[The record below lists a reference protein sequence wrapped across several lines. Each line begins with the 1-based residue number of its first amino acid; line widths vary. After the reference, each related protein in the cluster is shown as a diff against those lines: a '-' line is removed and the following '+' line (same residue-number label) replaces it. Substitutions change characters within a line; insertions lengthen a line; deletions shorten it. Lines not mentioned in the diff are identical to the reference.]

1 MITVSDARTGSASNV
16 LLEAE
21 ESAPLAGIVPQL
33 AAAVAADLHSADL
46 HSADLHSGALALAVD
61 GRIVPMSEPLSTAG
75 MREGSSVVVGTR
87 DALTAWETTPED
99 ALVQLRVV
107 SGEGAGTTLHA
118 WRGTTTIGSSAEAAL
133 RIDDRS
139 RLAAIELVVDIAG
152 ADSVTVRPAGA
163 ETAASLDG
171 EAIPASSSPTPWPIG
186 GQLSIAGRLIEL
198 ALPDDD
204 LAAFVPSEQGGGI
217 DYNRPP
223 RILPPESATSLR
235 LPAPPRDLP
244 ARPLPILAA
253 LMPLAMA
260 GGSALLFH
268 SYGFLLIAALSPVLL
283 VVNYVMSKRSGKKSR
298 RAELAEYRSHKET
311 IETDAAAALVAERT
325 ELLRNAPDPAQVG
338 EIATRPLPRLWERRS
353 SDPDHLRIRVGTATQ
368 PSRVT
373 LDDPEQLEHRR
384 TVTWDARDVP
394 AVFQLGER
402 GVVGIAGWG
411 DRPRRLAQWAVAQL
425 AVLQSPRD
433 VQLYLL
439 TDTAGQKAWEWMS
452 WLPHVQPAIGQDTMT
467 TLGVTAST
475 TARRISELVAM
486 LDARQEAVGTGGGR
500 WAGSEIV
507 VVIDG
512 ARRMRSMPGLVRVLK
527 EGPAVGVYSLCVDS
541 DERLLP
547 EECTA
552 VVIADPEALAIRQQR
567 VNVLGGIRPDLIDD
581 DWLDWVARGVAPI
594 HDASP
599 EDDDGSIPSS
609 SRLLDVLHLEPPTAD
624 AIEAGWLLSPRSTVA
639 VVGESIDG
647 AFSIDL
653 STDGPHALIA
663 GTTGSGK
670 SELLQTLVASLAIA
684 NRPDEMNFVLVD
696 YKGGAAFKDC
706 VDLPHTVGMVTDLD
720 THLVERALESLGA
733 ELRRRE
739 QLLAAAGAKDL
750 PDYLELRA
758 RRPELAAIPR
768 LAIVIDEFASL
779 ARELPDFVRG
789 LVNIA
794 QRGRSLGIHLVL
806 ATQRPSGVVSPEIRA
821 NTNLRIALRVTD
833 ASESSDVIDAPDA
846 ARISKSTPGRA
857 YVRLGASSLVPFQT
871 GRVGGRRP
879 GAVVDAGAE
888 PLIRT
893 MTLADLA
900 EPAPTAA
907 RSETGKQDA
916 SDTDLH
922 ALVAAIKAAAVSL
935 GIADQPR
942 PWLPALPNELTIES
956 LVRSF
961 GAAPKAFA
969 YGVEDHPAAQSQSAA
984 LVDLDAFGHLF
995 VIGAPRSGRSQTLR
1009 TIAGVGAARVRAAD
1023 LHLHAIDCGNGA
1035 LLPLADFP
1043 HAGVIAQRHQTERVQ
1058 RLLTRL
1064 VGEVAARQAVLSQ
1077 DGFADLAEQR
1087 AAATAAQRLPHILL
1101 LIDLWEGFLTSFGNV
1116 EAGALVEQV
1125 QFLLREGASVGI
1137 HLVISGDRQ
1146 LLSGRISTLA
1156 DEKLVLRLT
1165 ERSDYS
1171 LANLNP
1177 RKLPDEIPAG
1187 RAFRSESGVELQI
1200 ALLTADPSGAAQA
1213 AALREIAS
1221 RATKRDAELAAS
1233 RRPFRLEVLPTHLTI
1248 ADALQRSGS
1257 EQSDPGWALIGVG
1270 GDESRG
1276 IGVNLFGGAP
1286 TFLVAG
1292 PPKSGRSTLL
1302 GSMTRTL
1309 IDGGATV
1316 VVLAPRLSPLRALE
1330 GAPGVAAVLTG
1341 PDVTEEE
1348 LSALFDGV
1356 SRRVLVIDDGELLRD
1371 ASAKD
1376 WLKELVRGARDR
1388 AVGIILAGDIADVA
1402 SGFSGW
1408 QVELRK
1414 NRTGILLSPQNITD
1428 GDLVGARL
1436 PRSSLSAGVQP
1447 GRGLANLGD
1456 GELTLLQLPAPE

>member
-1 MITVSDARTGSASNV
+1 MITVSDAHTGSASNM
-16 LLEAE
+16 LLEAD
-21 ESAPLAGIVPQL
+21 ESAPLTGIVPQL
-33 AAAVAADLHSADL
+33 AAAVAADLHASTL
-46 HSADLHSGALALAVD
+46 SLVVD
-61 GRIVPMSEPLSTAG
+61 GRIVPMTEPLSTAG
-75 MREGSSVVVGTR
+75 MREGSSVVVGAR
-87 DALTAWETTPED
+87 DALSAWETTPDD
-99 ALVQLRVV
+99 ALVHMRIV
-107 SGEGAGTTLHA
+107 SGDGAGTALHA
-118 WRGTTTIGSSAEAAL
+118 WRGITTIGSSADAAL

-163 ETAASLDG
+163 ETAATLDG
-171 EAIPASSSPTPWPIG
+171 EAIAASTPWQVG
-186 GQLSIAGRLIEL
+186 GQISIAGRLIEL

-223 RILPPESATSLR
+223 RILPPETATALR
-235 LPAPPRDLP
+235 LPAPPRDQP

-253 LMPLAMA
+253 LAPLAMA

-268 SYGFLLIAALSPVLL
+268 SYGFLLIAALSPVML

-298 RAELAEYRSHKET
+298 RAEAAEYRSHKGV
-311 IETDAAAALVAERT
+311 IEDEAAAALVAERA
-325 ELLRNAPDPAQVG
+325 ELLRNAPDPAELA
-338 EIATRPLPRLWERRS
+338 EIATRPLPRLWERRN
-353 SDPDHLRIRVGTATQ
+353 SDPDHLRIRVGTASQ

-439 TDTAGQKAWEWMS
+439 TDAAGQKHWGWMA
-452 WLPHVQPAIGQDTMT
+452 WLPHVQPGFGQDTMT
-467 TLGVTAST
+467 TLGVTASS
-475 TARRISELVAM
+475 TARRIAELVAL
-486 LDARQEAVGTGGGR
+486 LDARQEATGSAGGR
-500 WAGSEIV
+500 WAGSEVV

-527 EGPAVGVYSLCVDS
+527 EGPSVGIYSLCVDS

-547 EECTA
+547 EECAA
-552 VVIADPEALAIRQQR
+552 VVIADTESLAIRQQR
-567 VNVLGGIRPDLIDD
+567 VDVLKGIRPDLVDD
-581 DWLDWVARGVAPI
+581 DWLDWVARAVAPI

-599 EDDDGSIPSS
+599 EDDDGSIPNS
-609 SRLLDVLHLEPPTAD
+609 SRLLDVLRLDPPTAE

-639 VVGESIDG
+639 VIGESIDG

-653 STDGPHALIA
+653 SADGPHALIA

-670 SELLQTLVASLAIA
+670 SELLQTLVASLAVA

-739 QLLAAAGAKDL
+739 HLLAAVGAKDL
-750 PDYLELRA
+750 PDYLDLRA
-758 RRPELAAIPR
+758 RQPALAPIPR

-794 QRGRSLGIHLVL
+794 QRGRSLGIHLIL

-857 YVRLGASSLVPFQT
+857 YVRLGASSLVPFQA

-879 GAVVDAGAE
+879 GAVSEAGAE

-893 MTLADLA
+893 MTLAELA
-900 EPAPTAA
+900 EPAPTVA
-907 RSETGKQDA
+907 RAEAGRSDA
-916 SDTDLH
+916 TDTDLR
-922 ALVAAIKAAAVSL
+922 ALVSAIRSAADAM
-935 GIADQPR
+935 GIPEQPR
-942 PWLPALPNELTIES
+942 PWPPALPTELTIET

-961 GAAPKAFA
+961 GADSKAFA
-969 YGVEDHPAAQSQSAA
+969 YGVEDHPSEQLQNPA
-984 LVDLDAFGHLF
+984 LIDLDRFGHLF
-995 VIGAPRSGRSQTLR
+995 VVGAPRSGRSQTLR
-1009 TIAGVGAARVRAAD
+1009 TIAGVGAARVRASD

-1064 VGEVAARQAVLSQ
+1064 VAEVGVRQTVLSQ
-1077 DGFADLAEQR
+1077 GGFADLAEQR
-1087 AAATAAQRLPHILL
+1087 AARAAADRLPHIVL

-1125 QFLLREGASVGI
+1125 QFLLREGASVGV

-1146 LLSGRISTLA
+1146 LLSGRVSTLA
-1156 DEKLVLRLT
+1156 DDKLVLRLT

-1177 RKLPDEIPAG
+1177 RKLPEDIPPG
-1187 RAFRSESGVELQI
+1187 RAFRSESAVEVQI
-1200 ALLTADPSGAAQA
+1200 ALLAADPSGAAQA
-1213 AALREIAS
+1213 AALREIAV
-1221 RATKRDAELAAS
+1221 RATKRDSELAAS
-1233 RRPFRLEVLPTHLTI
+1233 RRPFRLDVLPTNLTV
-1248 ADALQRSGS
+1248 ADALSRSGP
-1257 EQSDPGWALIGVG
+1257 EQSQVGWALVGVG
-1270 GDESRG
+1270 GDELRG
-1276 IGVNLFGGAP
+1276 VGVNLFDGTP
-1286 TFLVAG
+1286 TFLIAG
-1292 PPKSGRSTLL
+1292 PPKSGRSSVL
-1302 GSMTRTL
+1302 MTMVGTL
-1309 IDGGATV
+1309 IAGGASV
-1316 VVLAPRLSPLRALE
+1316 VVLAPRPSPLRSLE
-1330 GAPGVAAVLTG
+1330 GSPGVAAVLTST
-1341 PDVTEEE
+1341 DVTEED
-1348 LSALFDGV
+1348 LMPLLDGATQ
-1356 SRRVLVIDDGELLRD
+1356 RVLVIDDGELLRD
-1371 ASAKD
+1371 ATAKD
-1376 WLKELVRGARDR
+1376 WLRELVRGARDR
-1388 AVGIILAGDIADVA
+1388 GVGIILAGDIADVA

-1414 NRTGILLSPQNITD
+1414 NRSGILLSPQNITD

-1456 GELTLLQLPAPE
+1456 GELTLLQLPLLP

>member
-1 MITVSDARTGSASNV
+1 MRLMITVSDARTGSASDV
-16 LLEAE
+16 LIDAT
-21 ESAPLAGIVPQL
+21 ESVPLATIVPRL
-33 AAAVAADLHSADL
+33 AAAVAADVG
-46 HSADLHSGALALAVD
+46 GAATAMVVD
-61 GRIVPMSEPLSTAG
+61 GRLVPLTEPLSTAG
-75 MREGSSVVVGTR
+75 MHEGSSVVVGVR
-87 DALTAWETTPED
+87 DAVAAYETTPED
-99 ALVQLRVV
+99 ALVQFRIV

-118 WRGTTTIGSSAEAAL
+118 WRGTITIGSGPEASL
-133 RIDDRS
+133 RIDDRF
-139 RLAAIELVVDIAG
+139 RAAAIDLVVDIAT
-152 ADSVTVRPAGA
+152 ADDVTVRSAG
-163 ETAASLDG
+163 ESTTATLDG
-171 EAIPASSSPTPWPIG
+171 EAITASTPWKQG
-186 GQLSIAGRLIEL
+186 GQLALAGRLIEL
-198 ALPDDD
+198 ATPDDD
-204 LAAFVPSEQGGGI
+204 LAAFVPSAEGGGI

-223 RILPPESATSLR
+223 RILPPEASTSLR
-235 LPAPPRDLP
+235 LPAPPPDQP
-244 ARPLPILAA
+244 ARPLPIIAA

-260 GGSALLFH
+260 AGSAILLRN
-268 SYGFLLIAALSPVLL
+268 YYFLIIAALSPVML
-283 VVNYVMSKRSGKKSR
+283 VVNHVMSKRSGKKSR
-298 RAELAEYRSHKET
+298 RTQLAEYREHKGV
-311 IETDAAAALVAERT
+311 IEADAAAALQLERT
-325 ELLRNAPDPAQVG
+325 ELLRNAPDPASLA

-353 SDPDHLRIRVGTATQ
+353 ADPDHLRIRVGTATQ
-368 PSRVT
+368 PSQVT

-384 TVTWDARDVP
+384 TVTWEARDVP
-394 AVFQLGER
+394 AVFQLAQR

-411 DRPRRLAQWAVAQL
+411 DRPRRLAQWAVAQI

-439 TDTAGQKAWEWMS
+439 ADAGGRETWEWMA
-452 WLPHVQPAIGQDTMT
+452 WLPHVRPVNGQDTMT
-467 TLGVTAST
+467 TLGVTAAT
-475 TARRISELVAM
+475 TARRIAELVAII
-486 LDARQEAVGTGGGR
+486 DARAESLGSGGR
-500 WAGSEIV
+500 WGGSEIV

-512 ARRMRSMPGLVRVLK
+512 ARRLRSMPGLVQVLK

-599 EDDDGSIPSS
+599 EDDDGSIPNT
-609 SRLLDVLHLEPPTAD
+609 SRLLDVLHLEPPTSD

-647 AFSIDL
+647 AFSVDL
-653 STDGPHALIA
+653 SADGPHALIA

-670 SELLQTLVASLAIA
+670 SELLQTLVASLAVA

-907 RSETGKQDA
+907 RAEDGRTDA
-916 SDTDLH
+916 ADTDLR

-935 GIADQPR
+935 GIAEQPR

-961 GAAPKAFA
+961 GADPKAFA
-969 YGVEDHPAAQSQSAA
+969 YGVEDHPADQSQNAA

-995 VIGAPRSGRSQTLR
+995 VVGAPRSGRSQALR
-1009 TIAGVGAARVRAAD
+1009 TLAGVGAARVRAAD

-1064 VGEVAARQAVLSQ
+1064 VGEVTARQTVLSQ
-1077 DGFADLAEQR
+1077 GGFADLAEQR
-1087 AAATAAQRLPHILL
+1087 TAATAAQRLPHILL

-1156 DEKLVLRLT
+1156 DDKLVLRLT

-1248 ADALQRSGS
+1248 ADALQRSGP
-1257 EQSDPGWALIGVG
+1257 EQSEPGWALIGVG

-1276 IGVNLFGGAP
+1276 IGVNLFGGTP

-1292 PPKSGRSTLL
+1292 PPKSGRSALL

-1309 IDGGATV
+1309 IAGGASV
-1316 VVLAPRLSPLRALE
+1316 VVLAPRPSPLRALE

-1341 PDVTEEE
+1341 TDVTEEE

-1376 WLKELVRGARDR
+1376 WLKELVRGARDGG
-1388 AVGIILAGDIADVA
+1388 VGIILAGDIADVA

>member
-1 MITVSDARTGSASNV
+1 MRLMITVSDARTGSASNV
-16 LLEAE
+16 LLEAD
-21 ESAPLAGIVPQL
+21 ESIPLAEIVPRL
-33 AAAVAADLHSADL
+33 ANAVAADVGAR
-46 HSADLHSGALALAVD
+46 ALAMVVD
-61 GRIVPMSEPLSTAG
+61 GRVVPMSESLSTAG
-75 MREGSSVVVGTR
+75 LREGSSVVIGERT
-87 DALTAWETTPED
+87 ALSAYETTPED
-99 ALVQLRVV
+99 ALVQLRIV
-107 SGEGAGTTLHA
+107 SGEGAGTALHA
-118 WRGTTTIGSSAEAAL
+118 WRGIVTIGSSADASL
-133 RIDDRS
+133 RIDDKF
-139 RLAAIELVVDIAG
+139 RLAAIELVVEIAG

-163 ETAASLDG
+163 TTGATLDG
-171 EAIPASSSPTPWPIG
+171 EAIAASIPWPVG
-186 GQLSIAGRLIEL
+186 AQLAIAGRLIEL

-235 LPAPPRDLP
+235 LPTPPRDQP
-244 ARPLPILAA
+244 ARPLPIIAA
-253 LMPLAMA
+253 LMPLVMA
-260 GGSALLFH
+260 AGSAILLRN
-268 SYGFLLIAALSPVLL
+268 YYFLIIAALSPVML
-283 VVNYVMSKRSGKKSR
+283 VVNYFMGKRSGKKSR
-298 RAELAEYRSHKET
+298 RAELAEYRAHKGT
-311 IETDAAAALVAERT
+311 IEEDAQAALVAERT
-325 ELLRNAPDPAQVG
+325 ELLRNAPDPAG
-338 EIATRPLPRLWERRS
+338 LAEIATRPLPRLWERRS

-384 TVTWDARDVP
+384 TVTWDARDAP

-439 TDTAGQKAWEWMS
+439 TDTAGQKAWDWMS
-452 WLPHVQPAIGQDTMT
+452 WLPHVQPAFGQDTMT
-467 TLGVTAST
+467 TLGVTAAT

-486 LDARQEAVGTGGGR
+486 LDARQEALGTGGGR

-527 EGPAVGVYSLCVDS
+527 EGPALGIYSLCVDS
-541 DERLLP
+541 DERLLS

-552 VVIADPEALAIRQQR
+552 VVIADAESLAIRQQR
-567 VNVLGGIRPDLIDD
+567 VDVLKGIRPDLIDD

-599 EDDDGSIPSS
+599 EDDDGSIPNS
-609 SRLLDVLHLEPPTAD
+609 SRLLDVLHLDPPTPD
-624 AIEAGWLLSPRSTVA
+624 AVEAGWLLSPRSTVA
-639 VVGESIDG
+639 VIGESIDG

-653 STDGPHALIA
+653 SADGPHALIA

-670 SELLQTLVASLAIA
+670 SELLQTLVASLALA

-720 THLVERALESLGA
+720 SHLVERALESLGA

-739 QLLAAAGAKDL
+739 HLLAGAGAKDL
-750 PDYLELRA
+750 PDYLDLRA
-758 RRPELAAIPR
+758 RRTELAPIPR

-789 LVNIA
+789 LVSIA
-794 QRGRSLGIHLVL
+794 QRGRSLGIHLIL

-857 YVRLGASSLVPFQT
+857 YVRLGASSLVPFQA

-879 GAVVDAGAE
+879 GAVVDSGSE
-888 PLIRT
+888 PLVRT
-893 MTLADLA
+893 MTLAELA

-907 RSETGKQDA
+907 RAEAGKQDA
-916 SDTDLH
+916 ADTDLR
-922 ALVAAIKAAAVSL
+922 ALVAAIKAAAAAL
-935 GIADQPR
+935 GIPPQPR
-942 PWLPALPNELTIES
+942 PWLPALPDEITIES
-956 LVRSF
+956 LLRSF
-961 GAAPKAFA
+961 AADPKAFA
-969 YGVEDHPAAQSQSAA
+969 YGIEDHPDEQRQNAA
-984 LVDLDAFGHLF
+984 LIDLDTFGHLF

-1009 TIAGVGAARVRAAD
+1009 TLAGVAVARVRAGD

-1043 HAGVIAQRHQTERVQ
+1043 HAGVVAQRHQTERVQ

-1064 VGEVAARQAVLSQ
+1064 VAEVGARQAVMSQ
-1077 DGFADLAEQR
+1077 GGFADLAEQR
-1087 AAATAAQRLPHILL
+1087 GASAAAQRLPHILL

-1116 EAGALVEQV
+1116 EAGAMVEQV

-1137 HLVISGDRQ
+1137 HVVVSGDRQ
-1146 LLSGRISTLA
+1146 LLSGRISTLV
-1156 DEKLVLRLT
+1156 DSKLVLKLT

-1177 RKLPDEIPAG
+1177 RKLPDDIPAG
-1187 RAFRSESGVELQI
+1187 RAFRSESAVEVQI
-1200 ALLTADPSGAAQA
+1200 ALLAADPSGAAQA
-1213 AALREIAS
+1213 AALREIAK

-1233 RRPFRLEVLPTHLTI
+1233 RRPFRLDVLPTNLTV
-1248 ADALQRSGS
+1248 ADALERTGP
-1257 EQSDPGWALIGVG
+1257 EQSRPGWALVGVG
-1270 GDESRG
+1270 GDEVRG
-1276 IGVNLFGGAP
+1276 VGVNLFVGAP
-1286 TFLVAG
+1286 TFLIAG
-1292 PPKSGRSTLL
+1292 PPKSGRSTVLATMV
-1302 GSMTRTL
+1302 STL
-1309 IDGGATV
+1309 IAGGATV
-1316 VVLAPRLSPLRALE
+1316 VVLAPRPSPLRALE

-1341 PDVTEEE
+1341 MDVTEDE
-1348 LSALFDGV
+1348 LAPLLDGV
-1356 SRRVLVIDDGELLRD
+1356 AHRVLVVDDGELLRD
-1371 ASAKD
+1371 AAAKD
-1376 WLKELVRGARDR
+1376 WLRELVRGARDR
-1388 AVGIILAGDIADVA
+1388 GIGILLAGDIADVA

-1408 QVELRK
+1408 QVEVRK
-1414 NRTGILLSPQNITD
+1414 NRSGILLSPPNITD

-1436 PRSSLSAGVQP
+1436 PRSSVSASVQP

-1456 GELTLLQLPAPE
+1456 GELTLLQLPQG

>member
-1 MITVSDARTGSASNV
+1 MRLMITVSDARSGSSGSV
-16 LLEAE
+16 LLEADE
-21 ESAPLAGIVPQL
+21 TTPLATIVPRL
-33 AAAVAADLHSADL
+33 AATVAADVGAS
-46 HSADLHSGALALAVD
+46 ALALVVD
-61 GRIVPMSEPLSTAG
+61 GRLVPMTEPLSTAG
-75 MREGSSVVVGTR
+75 LREGSSVVIGER
-87 DALTAWETTPED
+87 AALSAYETTPED
-99 ALVQLRVV
+99 ALLQFRTV
-107 SGEGAGTTLHA
+107 SGDGAGTTVHA
-118 WRGTTTIGSSAEAAL
+118 WRGTILIGSSDDAAI
-133 RIDDRS
+133 RIDDRF
-139 RLAAIELVVDIAG
+139 RAAAIELVVDVAG

-163 ETAASLDG
+163 STTATLDGVAIAAS
-171 EAIPASSSPTPWPIG
+171 IPWPVG
-186 GQLSIAGRLIEL
+186 AQLSIAGRLIEL

-204 LAAFVPSEQGGGI
+204 LAAFVPSAEGGGI

-223 RILPPESATSLR
+223 RILPPESTTSLR
-235 LPAPPRDLP
+235 LPAPPRDQP

-253 LMPLAMA
+253 LLPLVMA
-260 GGSALLFH
+260 GGSAIVLHNYLF
-268 SYGFLLIAALSPVLL
+268 LMIAALSPVML
-283 VVNYVMSKRSGKKSR
+283 VANYFAGKRSGKKSR
-298 RAELAEYRSHKET
+298 RTELAEYREHKGV
-311 IETDAAAALVAERT
+311 IEADAAAALVSERT
-325 ELLRNAPDPAQVG
+325 ELLRNAPDPAELA

-411 DRPRRLAQWAVAQL
+411 DRPRRIAQWAVAQL

-439 TDTAGQKAWEWMS
+439 TDSTGQKSWEWMA
-452 WLPHVQPAIGQDTMT
+452 WLPHVEPGFGQDTMT
-467 TLGVTAST
+467 TLGVTAPT
-475 TARRISELVAM
+475 TARRIAELVAM
-486 LDARQEAVGTGGGR
+486 IDARTEAIGSGGGR
-500 WAGSEIV
+500 WAGPEIV

-512 ARRMRSMPGLVRVLK
+512 ARRMRSMPGLVQVLK
-527 EGPAVGVYSLCVDS
+527 EGPGVGVYSICVDS

-567 VNVLGGIRPDLIDD
+567 VNVLAGIRPDLIDD

-609 SRLLDVLHLEPPTAD
+609 SRLLDVLHLEPPTAG
-624 AIEAGWLLSPRSTVA
+624 AIAAGWVLSPRSTSA

-647 AFSIDL
+647 AFAIDI
-653 STDGPHALIA
+653 SADGPHALIA

-670 SELLQTLVASLAIA
+670 SELLQTLVAALAVA
-684 NRPDEMNFVLVD
+684 NRPDEMNFVLID

-739 QLLAAAGAKDL
+739 HLLAGAGAKDL
-750 PDYLELRA
+750 PDYLDLRERQPA
-758 RRPELAAIPR
+758 LLPIPR

-794 QRGRSLGIHLVL
+794 QRGRSLGIHLIL

-833 ASESSDVIDAPDA
+833 SSESSDVIDSPDA

-857 YVRLGASSLVPFQT
+857 YVRLGASSLVPFQA

-879 GAVVDAGAE
+879 GAVLEAGAE
-888 PLIRT
+888 PLVRA
-893 MTLADLA
+893 MTLAELA
-900 EPAPTAA
+900 EPAPAAAGAGRAGGTA
-907 RSETGKQDA
+907 TDA
-916 SDTDLH
+916 ADTDLR
-922 ALVAAIKAAAVSL
+922 ALVAAIRQAAEDL

-942 PWLPALPNELTIES
+942 PWLPALPGEVTVET
-956 LVRSF
+956 LVREF
-961 GAAPKAFA
+961 GAAPQAFA
-969 YGVEDHPAAQSQSAA
+969 YGVEDHPAEQSQNAA
-984 LVDLDAFGHLF
+984 LIDLDAFGHLF
-995 VIGAPRSGRSQTLR
+995 VVGAPRSGRSQALR
-1009 TIAGVGAARVRAAD
+1009 TMAGVAAARVRASD
-1023 LHLHAIDCGNGA
+1023 LHLYGIDCGNGA

-1043 HAGVIAQRHQTERVQ
+1043 HAGAIAQRHQVDRVQ
-1058 RLLTRL
+1058 RLLARL
-1064 VGEVAARQAVLSQ
+1064 VAEVATRQAVLSAG
-1077 DGFADLAEQR
+1077 GFADLAEQR
-1087 AAATAAQRLPHILL
+1087 SAAETAARLPHILL
-1101 LIDLWEGFLTSFGNV
+1101 IIDLWEGFISSFGSV
-1116 EAGALVEQV
+1116 EGGVLIDQV

-1137 HLVISGDRQ
+1137 HLIISGDRQ
-1146 LLSGRISTLA
+1146 LLSGRIATLV
-1156 DEKLVLRLT
+1156 DGKIVLRLT

-1177 RKLPDEIPAG
+1177 RKLPENIPPG
-1187 RAFRSESGVELQI
+1187 RAFRSESAVELQI

-1213 AALREIAS
+1213 AALRGIAA
-1221 RATKRDAELAAS
+1221 RATRRDIELESA
-1233 RRPFRLEVLPTHLTI
+1233 RRPFRLDVLPATLNL
-1248 ADALQRSGS
+1248 AEALERTGP
-1257 EQSDPGWALIGVG
+1257 EKAAPGFALVGVG
-1270 GDESRG
+1270 GDELRG
-1276 IGVNLFGGAP
+1276 RGVNLFDGP
-1286 TFLVAG
+1286 SSFLIAG
-1292 PPKSGRSTLL
+1292 PPKSGRSTVLMT
-1302 GSMTRTL
+1302 MTRTL
-1309 IDGGATV
+1309 LDGGATV
-1316 VVLAPRLSPLRALE
+1316 VVLAPRPSPLRALE
-1330 GAPGVAAVLTG
+1330 GLTGVAAVLTG
-1341 PDVTEEE
+1341 SDVTEEQ
-1348 LSALFDGV
+1348 LAPLFDGLFPGD
-1356 SRRVLVIDDGELLRD
+1356 SAQRVLVVDDGELLRD
-1371 ASAKD
+1371 ATAKD
-1376 WLKELVRGARDR
+1376 WLRDLVRTSRDR
-1388 AVGIILAGDIADVA
+1388 GVGIVLAGDIADVA

-1408 QVELRK
+1408 QVEVRK
-1414 NRTGILLSPQNITD
+1414 NRSGILLSPGAITD

-1436 PRSSLSAGVQP
+1436 PRSSLSTSPQP

-1456 GELTLLQLPAPE
+1456 GELTLLQLPTPD

>member
-1 MITVSDARTGSASNV
+1 MRLMITVSDARTGSASNV
-16 LLEAE
+16 LLDADEA
-21 ESAPLAGIVPQL
+21 SPLAHVVPGL
-33 AAAVAADLHSADL
+33 ANAVAADVGAS
-46 HSADLHSGALALAVD
+46 ALAMVVD
-61 GRIVPMSEPLSTAG
+61 GRVVPMTGPLSTAG
-75 MREGSSVVVGTR
+75 LREGSSVVIGER
-87 DALTAWETTPED
+87 SAIGAYETTPDD
-99 ALVQLRVV
+99 ALVQLRIV
-107 SGEGAGTTLHA
+107 SGEGAGTALHA
-118 WRGTTTIGSSAEAAL
+118 WRGIVTIGSAEDAAL
-133 RIDDRS
+133 RIDDRF
-139 RLAAIELVVDIAG
+139 RVAATELIVEIAG
-152 ADSVTVRPAGA
+152 ADAVTVRPAGSTTDA
-163 ETAASLDG
+163 TLDG
-171 EAIPASSSPTPWPIG
+171 AAITASMPWPVG
-186 GQLSIAGRLIEL
+186 AQVGIAGRLIEL
-198 ALPDDD
+198 AMPDDD

-244 ARPLPILAA
+244 ARPLPIIAA
-253 LMPLAMA
+253 LMPLVMA
-260 GGSALLFH
+260 AGSAILLH
-268 SYGFLLIAALSPVLL
+268 NYYFLIIAALSPVMLIG
-283 VVNYVMSKRSGKKSR
+283 NYVMSKRSGKKSR
-298 RAELAEYRSHKET
+298 RAELAEYRAHKGT
-311 IETDAAAALVAERT
+311 IEEDAAAALVAERA
-325 ELLRNAPDPAQVG
+325 ELLRNAPDPAG
-338 EIATRPLPRLWERRS
+338 LAEIATRPLPRLWERRRA
-353 SDPDHLRIRVGTATQ
+353 DPDHLRIRVGTANQ

-384 TVTWDARDVP
+384 TVTWEARDAP

-439 TDTAGQKAWEWMS
+439 TDAAGQKAWEWMS
-452 WLPHVQPAIGQDTMT
+452 WLPHVQPAFGQDTMT
-467 TLGVTAST
+467 TLGVTAAT

-507 VVIDG
+507 VMIDG

-527 EGPAVGVYSLCVDS
+527 EGPSVGIYSLCVDS

-552 VVIADPEALAIRQQR
+552 VVIADTEALAIRQQR
-567 VNVLGGIRPDLIDD
+567 VNVLSGIRPDLIDD

-599 EDDDGSIPSS
+599 EGDDGSIPNA
-609 SRLLDVLHLEPPTAD
+609 SRLLDVLHLDPPTAD
-624 AIEAGWLLSPRSTVA
+624 AIESGWLLSPRSTVA

-647 AFSIDL
+647 AFSIDI
-653 STDGPHALIA
+653 SADGPHALIA

-670 SELLQTLVASLAIA
+670 SELLQTLVASLAVA
-684 NRPDEMNFVLVD
+684 NRPDEMNFVLID

-706 VDLPHTVGMVTDLD
+706 ADLPHTVGMVTDLD
-720 THLVERALESLGA
+720 SHLVERALESLGA

-739 QLLAAAGAKDL
+739 HLLAGAGAKDL
-750 PDYLELRA
+750 PDYLDLRE
-758 RRPELAAIPR
+758 RRPDLAPIPR

-794 QRGRSLGIHLVL
+794 QRGRSLGIHLIL

-857 YVRLGASSLVPFQT
+857 YVRLGASSLVPFQA

-879 GAVVDAGAE
+879 GAVVTSGAD

-893 MTLADLA
+893 MTLAELA
-900 EPAPTAA
+900 EPAPTTA
-907 RSETGKQDA
+907 RAEAGKQDA
-916 SDTDLH
+916 ADTDLR
-922 ALVAAIKAAAVSL
+922 ALVAAIKAAAAVL
-935 GIADQPR
+935 GIAEQPR
-942 PWLPALPNELTIES
+942 PWLPALPDELTIES
-956 LVRSF
+956 LVRSY
-961 GAAPKAFA
+961 GADPKAFA
-969 YGVEDHPAAQSQSAA
+969 YGVEDHPDEQRQNAA
-984 LVDLDAFGHLF
+984 LIDLDSFGHLF
-995 VIGAPRSGRSQTLR
+995 VVGAPRSGRSQTLR
-1009 TIAGVGAARVRAAD
+1009 TLAGVAAARVRAGD

-1043 HAGVIAQRHQTERVQ
+1043 HAGVVAQRHQTERVQ

-1064 VGEVAARQAVLSQ
+1064 VGEVGVRQAAMSQ
-1077 DGFADLAEQR
+1077 GGFADLAEHR
-1087 AAATAAQRLPHILL
+1087 AATTAAQRLPHILL
-1101 LIDLWEGFLTSFGNV
+1101 LIDLWEGFLTGFGTI

-1137 HLVISGDRQ
+1137 HVVVSGDRQ
-1146 LLSGRISTLA
+1146 LLSGRISTLV
-1156 DEKLVLRLT
+1156 DSKLVLKLT

-1177 RKLPDEIPAG
+1177 RTLPDEIPPG
-1187 RAFRSESGVELQI
+1187 RAFRSESAVELQI
-1200 ALLTADPSGAAQA
+1200 ALLAADPSGAAQA
-1213 AALREIAS
+1213 AALRGIAS
-1221 RATKRDAELAAS
+1221 RATKRDVELAAS
-1233 RRPFRLEVLPTHLTI
+1233 RRPFRLDVLPTHLTV
-1248 ADALQRSGS
+1248 ADALERTGP
-1257 EQSDPGWALIGVG
+1257 EQSQLGWALVGVG
-1270 GDESRG
+1270 GDEARG
-1276 IGVNLFGGAP
+1276 VGVNLFDGSP
-1286 TFLVAG
+1286 TFLLAG
-1292 PPKSGRSTLL
+1292 PPKSGRSTVL
-1302 GSMTRTL
+1302 STMVSTL
-1309 IDGGATV
+1309 IEGGASV
-1316 VVLAPRLSPLRALE
+1316 VILAPRPSPLRALE
-1330 GAPGVAAVLTG
+1330 GTPGVAAVLTG
-1341 PDVTEEE
+1341 MDVTEDE
-1348 LSALFDGV
+1348 LAPLLDGV
-1356 SRRVLVIDDGELLRD
+1356 AHRVLVVDDGELLRD
-1371 ASAKD
+1371 AAAKD
-1376 WLKELVRGARDR
+1376 WLRDLVRGARDR
-1388 AVGIILAGDIADVA
+1388 GVGILLAGDIADVA

-1408 QVELRK
+1408 QVEVRK
-1414 NRTGILLSPQNITD
+1414 NRSGMLLSPPNITD

-1436 PRSSLSAGVQP
+1436 PRSSVSAGVQP

-1456 GELTLLQLPAPE
+1456 GELTLLQLPQPG

>member
-1 MITVSDARTGSASNV
+1 MRLMITVSDARTGSASDV
-16 LLEAE
+16 LIDAT
-21 ESAPLAGIVPQL
+21 ESVPLATIVPRL
-33 AAAVAADLHSADL
+33 AAAVAADVG
-46 HSADLHSGALALAVD
+46 GAATAMVVD
-61 GRIVPMSEPLSTAG
+61 GRLVPLTEPLSTAG
-75 MREGSSVVVGTR
+75 MHEGSSVVVGVR
-87 DALTAWETTPED
+87 DAVAAYETTAED
-99 ALVQLRVV
+99 ALVQFRIV

-118 WRGTTTIGSSAEAAL
+118 WRGTITIGSGPEASL
-133 RIDDRS
+133 RIDDRF
-139 RLAAIELVVDIAG
+139 RAAAIDLVVDIAT
-152 ADSVTVRPAGA
+152 ADDVTVRSAG
-163 ETAASLDG
+163 ESTTATLDG
-171 EAIPASSSPTPWPIG
+171 EAITASTPWKQG
-186 GQLSIAGRLIEL
+186 GQLALAGRLIEL
-198 ALPDDD
+198 ATPDDD
-204 LAAFVPSEQGGGI
+204 LAAFVPSAEGGGI

-223 RILPPESATSLR
+223 RILPPEASTSLR
-235 LPAPPRDLP
+235 LPAPPPDQP
-244 ARPLPILAA
+244 ARPLPIIAA

-260 GGSALLFH
+260 AGSAILLRN
-268 SYGFLLIAALSPVLL
+268 YYFLIIAALSPVML
-283 VVNYVMSKRSGKKSR
+283 VVNHVMSKRSGKKSR
-298 RAELAEYRSHKET
+298 RTQLAEYREHKGV
-311 IETDAAAALVAERT
+311 IEADAAAALQLERT
-325 ELLRNAPDPAQVG
+325 ELLRNAPDPASLA

-353 SDPDHLRIRVGTATQ
+353 ADPDHLRIRVGTATQ
-368 PSRVT
+368 PSQVT

-384 TVTWDARDVP
+384 TVTWEARDVP
-394 AVFQLGER
+394 AVFQLAQR

-411 DRPRRLAQWAVAQL
+411 DRPRRLAQWAVAQI

-439 TDTAGQKAWEWMS
+439 ADAGGRETWEWMA
-452 WLPHVQPAIGQDTMT
+452 WLPHVRPVNGQDTMT
-467 TLGVTAST
+467 TLGVTAAT
-475 TARRISELVAM
+475 TARRIAELVAII
-486 LDARQEAVGTGGGR
+486 DARAESLGSGGR
-500 WAGSEIV
+500 WGGSEIV

-512 ARRMRSMPGLVRVLK
+512 ARRLRSMPGLVQVLK

-599 EDDDGSIPSS
+599 EDDDGSIPNT
-609 SRLLDVLHLEPPTAD
+609 SRLLDVLHLEPPTSD

-647 AFSIDL
+647 AFSVDL
-653 STDGPHALIA
+653 SADGPHALIA

-670 SELLQTLVASLAIA
+670 SELLQTLVASLAVA

-907 RSETGKQDA
+907 RAEDGRTDA
-916 SDTDLH
+916 ADTDLR

-935 GIADQPR
+935 GIAEQPR

-961 GAAPKAFA
+961 GADPKAFA
-969 YGVEDHPAAQSQSAA
+969 YGVEDHPADQSQNAA

-995 VIGAPRSGRSQTLR
+995 VVGAPRSGRSQPLR
-1009 TIAGVGAARVRAAD
+1009 TLAGVGAARVRAAD

-1064 VGEVAARQAVLSQ
+1064 VGEVATRQAVLSQ
-1077 DGFADLAEQR
+1077 GGFADLAEQR

-1248 ADALQRSGS
+1248 ADALQRSGP
-1257 EQSDPGWALIGVG
+1257 EQSEPGWALIGVG

-1309 IDGGATV
+1309 IDGGATI
-1316 VVLAPRLSPLRALE
+1316 VVLAPRPSPLRALE

-1341 PDVTEEE
+1341 TDVTEEE

-1376 WLKELVRGARDR
+1376 WLKSWC
-1388 AVGIILAGDIADVA
+1388 AGLGMAGSA
-1402 SGFSGW
+1402 SSSPETSPMWPAASAAGRWSCA
-1408 QVELRK
+1408 
-1414 NRTGILLSPQNITD
+1414 RTGPASCS
-1428 GDLVGARL
+1428 AR
-1436 PRSSLSAGVQP
+1436 RTSRTATWSAP
-1447 GRGLANLGD
+1447 GCRAR
-1456 GELTLLQLPAPE
+1456 A